1 MEDPAAELSERQAQK
16 IKKHVKEFLD
26 KAVVKFNG
34 HQERRN
40 AASERRSGAEGGSSS
55 KAPVENGTPHSA
67 GGPSPSSKDDAK
79 LADDDILSDA
89 DIDADIDATPASSER
104 KRKRVEDGVV
114 DSPGLSSLDSRDL
127 KRIKGADGDEESPAS
142 PPPPPP
148 PPAANNGASFK
159 EAEKEALREQE
170 EALMRENEEA
180 QRLEDEANRTQ
191 AMETAA
197 GEMQQEISAAKNAA
211 EVMSH

>member
-1 MEDPAAELSERQAQK
+1 VEDPAAELSERQAQK

-34 HQERRN
+34 HQERKN
-40 AASERRSGAEGGSSS
+40 AASERRSGAEGDSSS

-67 GGPSPSSKDDAK
+67 GDPSPSSKDDTK
-79 LADDDILSDA
+79 LADDDILS
-89 DIDADIDATPASSER
+89 DADIDATPASSER
-104 KRKRVEDGVV
+104 KRKRVEDGAV
-114 DSPGLSSLDSRDL
+114 DSPGLSSLGSRDL
-127 KRIKGADGDEESPAS
+127 KRIKGADGDEESPIS

-148 PPAANNGASFK
+148 PPAANDGASYE

-197 GEMQQEISAAKNAA
+197 GEMQKEISAAQNAA